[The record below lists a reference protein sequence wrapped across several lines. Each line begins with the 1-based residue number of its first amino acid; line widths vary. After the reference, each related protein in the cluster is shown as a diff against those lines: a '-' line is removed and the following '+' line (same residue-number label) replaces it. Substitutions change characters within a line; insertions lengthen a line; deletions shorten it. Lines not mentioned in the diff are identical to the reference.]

1 MVLGVF
7 PLFSFYGIYILS
19 KEGGEGKGDDEGGVV
34 ENQHLRTF
42 AFLIRVYKKKR
53 SLLEKIILTSLSP

>member
-42 AFLIRVYKKKR
+42 AFFIRVYKKNGHFWK
-53 SLLEKIILTSLSP
+53 KMF